1 MGLSTS
7 AAGSVFFNYFISW
20 EDSCGCVS
28 SFHLLVKNLRCSFCS
43 VCDLPSG
50 QGGFLLAVLV
60 NLFYYQC
67 LSDLDSQRH
76 VSASNQ
82 GELECAL

>member
-7 AAGSVFFNYFISW
+7 AAGSVFFYYFISW